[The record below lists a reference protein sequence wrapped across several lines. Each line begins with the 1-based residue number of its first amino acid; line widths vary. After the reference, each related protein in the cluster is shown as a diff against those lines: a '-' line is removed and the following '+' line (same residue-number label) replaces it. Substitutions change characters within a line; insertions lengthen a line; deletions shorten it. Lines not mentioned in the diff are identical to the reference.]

1 MEISKS
7 TRKLKL
13 FQQWTL
19 EALFTCLGVSLSE
32 EDRDVYGMGEPRRP
46 AISVSKSEFRVHQRT
61 VTRNNPASGKMCWV
75 FMQALLHVFLFTL
88 TASKATLKF
97 VFNL

>member
-1 MEISKS
+1 MKKIMEISKS

-13 FQQWTL
+13 FQKWTL

-32 EDRDVYGMGEPRRP
+32 EDRDICGIGGP
-46 AISVSKSEFRVHQRT
+46 AFSGSESEFGVYQRI

-75 FMQALLHVFLFTL
+75 FMQAL
-88 TASKATLKF
+88 
-97 VFNL
+97 